1 MYKSRRKVLCYVKI
15 PCQWRIFQISRV
27 SIPNQWESNILYS
40 LQSSFCYYPSFGK
53 RTFENT
59 KKLQKNGRRLRKN
72 FITDGVFQIGLVV
85 LMENLSNQRTLGL
98 ITETIK
104 GVTVFLDGNDW
115 ARIWVPF
122 CRWGNEWLI
131 FWRWQLVPKS
141 LKTCPWVW
149 IIKSTRSYATPWP
162 LKISTICIY
171 TREDAFPLSSFMMKP
186 YPQKGLTTEKRV
198 FN

>member
-53 RTFENT
+53 TTFENT

-72 FITDGVFQIGLVV
+72 FITNGVFQIDMVV

-104 GVTVFLDGNDW
+104 GVTVFSW
-115 ARIWVPF
+115 W
-122 CRWGNEWLI
+122 EWLGQNMSSFLPMGEWMVDI
-131 FWRWQLVPKS
+131 LTVAIGPKVPENLPLS
-141 LKTCPWVW
+141 LDHLRHSLAAQNQYHMYLHKRRCFSPLFIHDETLPSEGFNHRKTCV
-149 IIKSTRSYATPWP
+149 
-162 LKISTICIY
+162 
-171 TREDAFPLSSFMMKP
+171 
-186 YPQKGLTTEKRV
+186 
-198 FN
+198 